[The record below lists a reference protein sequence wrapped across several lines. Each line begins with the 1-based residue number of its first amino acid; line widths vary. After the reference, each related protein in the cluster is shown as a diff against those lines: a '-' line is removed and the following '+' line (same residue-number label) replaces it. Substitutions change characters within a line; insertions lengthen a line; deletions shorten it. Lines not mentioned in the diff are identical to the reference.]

1 MLNTALVGSIIT
13 SHHSSRSPDGVSMM
27 DNGWAAA
34 RADHCYTE
42 VPSGAVTCHTLVTLS
57 RVTHHTCAPPRLPAP
72 TDCPALV
79 RCGGHGGGNMSRGRG
94 QPALHSPCDTSHV
107 TPCHAPAPPDTIL
120 MSILLSLPCLACA
133 VQCTLY
139 LGYTQISPEPTS
151 GKSAECVYLYFY
163 CTLKRTTVRVK

>member
-1 MLNTALVGSIIT
+1 MAGRLPELTTATPRCQVAQ
-13 SHHSSRSPDGVSMM
+13 SR
-27 DNGWAAA
+27 
-34 RADHCYTE
+34 
-42 VPSGAVTCHTLVTLS
+42 VTLWSRCHVS

-79 RCGGHGGGNMSRGRG
+79 RCGGHGGGNMSRWRVRG

-107 TPCHAPAPPDTIL
+107 TPCHAPAPLDTIL

-139 LGYTQISPEPTS
+139 LGYTQISPELTS

-163 CTLKRTTVRVK
+163 CTLKRTRVRVK